1 MTKAPA
7 KKNVR
12 VRIYRLRSKL
22 KDKAGGLGKGGE
34 TGSLAAEALA
44 AAEAEFQ
51 KMAEDYPDWVGGY
64 ITSLYTEYETAK
76 PRAPDMRLPNFH
88 RANQLAHELKGQGGT
103 FGYPLITT
111 FGKSLYDLTV
121 GACGTSDNHLE
132 ILKAHID
139 AMQAVVKG
147 RVKGEGG
154 ALGAELAKSLEAA
167 IAKYSAASAAAQ
179 AAPAQG

>member
-1 MTKAPA
+1 MTKPAA
-7 KKNVR
+7 KKPTK

-22 KDKAGGLGKGGE
+22 KDKAGGLGKGAE
-34 TGSLAAEALA
+34 TGSLALEALA

-64 ITSLYTEYETAK
+64 INSLYKEYEAAK
-76 PRAPDMRLPNFH
+76 PRTADMRLPNFH

-111 FGKSLYDLTV
+111 FGKSLYDLTT
-121 GACGTSDNHLE
+121 GSCGTSDNHVE

-154 ALGAELAKSLEAA
+154 AIGAELAKSLESA
-167 IAKYSAASAAAQ
+167 IAKYSKAAE
-179 AAPAQG
+179 PAKS

>member
-1 MTKAPA
+1 MNKAPTT
-7 KKNVR
+7 KPIR
-12 VRIYRLRSKL
+12 VRIYRLRSRL
-22 KDKAGGLGKGGE
+22 KDKAGGLGKGAE
-34 TGSLAAEALA
+34 TGSFAMEALA
-44 AAEAEFQ
+44 AAEAEFE
-51 KMAEDYPDWVGGY
+51 KMAEDYPDWVGSY
-64 ITSLYTEYETAK
+64 INSLYSEYEAAK
-76 PRAPDMRLPNFH
+76 PRAADMRLPNFH

-111 FGKSLYDLTV
+111 FGKSLYDLTL

-154 ALGAELAKSLEAA
+154 AVGAELARSLEAA
-167 IAKYSAASAAAQ
+167 IAKYSAASAA
-179 AAPAQG
+179 